1 MNEDQGTTQPLV
13 GAGHAH
19 PGMPCWAA
27 VAMLAVAAW
36 FVVTHLVH
44 VFTEAVNWDEFALL
58 ARADR
63 TARFGEVVGGGRPGL
78 VSVLL
83 IPFVLDCVDSV
94 RSVVNARVL
103 WQFITLAYLAGVYA
117 LVRRWFAR
125 CNRPT
130 DGRVQ
135 GLLAVALLA
144 FLPAFVTWSVQVRTD
159 QVALATA
166 TWGGVALLS
175 AGLPS
180 AALAGL
186 LFCVAMLATQKALYV
201 IALCVL
207 LFAAAGVA
215 RGFAAPDAL
224 RAELRAGL
232 LRVAVVAC
240 VAAAAAAIYL
250 YFVPQAARLASG
262 AGVGSGLEVM
272 DWVRKRQGYRSYT
285 VHADRLVVH
294 WVLFAI
300 LVAWTVRTALR
311 RDRAEWLVV
320 ATGWLV
326 LALGLMVVRFH
337 GSSFPYFL
345 MTAGLFPALGLS
357 LAAGGPLRL
366 AGRLEWPVVV
376 SLVALAAAQS
386 AWEALEM
393 TVDSQ
398 STQRETM
405 RLIRD
410 SGLRERRGY
419 SVEGA
424 AFCARDPD
432 PMPTMF
438 SQGIWQKFRDNP
450 PAVAAFIQEFRDR
463 PIAYIVES
471 YRMNQF
477 PSEIRTFFGEHY
489 VWHEQGLLVAGVDI
503 RGPGDIEADII
514 VDGEYR
520 WVPGPQDPNAWLQV
534 DSVSVRPLATVQ
546 LPVGRHE
553 IVAGEGSAGGKLIL
567 ADLPPPRHDAYQ
579 AFYNSR
585 QIIQLG
591 GRR

>member
-1 MNEDQGTTQPLV
+1 MSTAQGAAQVP
-13 GAGHAH
+13 AGTGPDRTAV
-19 PGMPCWAA
+19 PRWAA
-27 VAMLAVAAW
+27 FALLAVAAW
-36 FVVTHLVH
+36 FVVPHLVH
-44 VFTEAVNWDEFALL
+44 VFTEAINWDEFALL

-63 TARFGEVVGGGRPGL
+63 SARFGEVVGGGRPGL

-103 WQFITLAYLAGVYA
+103 WQFITLAYLAGVYC

-125 CNRPT
+125 VDRPA

-159 QVALATA
+159 QVALAAA

-180 AALAGL
+180 AAVAGL
-186 LFCVAMLATQKALYV
+186 LFAIALLATQKAVYV
-201 IALCVL
+201 IALCAL
-207 LFAAAGVA
+207 IYATATTA
-215 RGFAAPDAL
+215 RYLGLQGGWRAAL
-224 RAELRAGL
+224 RGDL
-232 LRVAVVAC
+232 LRLAAIVVAA
-240 VAAAAAAIYL
+240 VLVVTLYL
-250 YFVPQAARLASG
+250 QFVPQAARLVGG

-294 WVLFAI
+294 WALFAM
-300 LVAWTVRTALR
+300 LMAWTLRTALR
-311 RDRAEWLVV
+311 RDRFEMLVV
-320 ATGWLV
+320 ATSWLV
-326 LALGLMVVRFH
+326 LALGLAVVRFH

-345 MTAGLFPALGLS
+345 MTAGLFPAVGLA

-376 SLVALAAAQS
+376 ALVALAGAQS
-386 AWEALEM
+386 AREALEM
-393 TVDSQ
+393 TADSQ
-398 STQRETM
+398 ATQRETM
-405 RLIRD
+405 RLIRE

-419 SVEGA
+419 NVEGA
-424 AFCARDPD
+424 LFCARDPD
-432 PMPTMF
+432 PMPTLF
-438 SQGIWQKFRDNP
+438 SQGIWQKFRNNP
-450 PAVAAFIQEFRDR
+450 PAAAAFIQEFRDR

-477 PSEIRTFFGEHY
+477 PAEIRTFFGEHY
-489 VWHEQGLLVAGVDI
+489 VWHEQGLLVAGVDV

-520 WVPGPQDPNAWLQV
+520 WVPGPQDPDAWLQV
-534 DSVSVRPLATVQ
+534 DSRSLRPFETVRLH
-546 LPVGRHE
+546 VGPHE
-553 IVAGEGSAGGKLIL
+553 IVAGEGTAGGRLIL

-585 QIIQLG
+585 QIVQLG